1 MREKGYK
8 MKKQKFKQLSFSD
21 KVITICGGIGLLL
34 FVLAI
39 IIPLA
44 YVVIASFM
52 DPTELNN
59 NGISLN
65 FSKWSLDGYER
76 IFKDNMLIR
85 GLLNSIFYSTTFAII
100 SVGAT
105 ILAAYP
111 LSKPD
116 FVGKKFITTL
126 YVITMFFGGGLMPT
140 YLLVDRLNMLNTVWA
155 ILLPGAIN
163 VWNIILARTYF
174 QSLPKELR
182 EASAIDGASDITHF
196 FKIMLPICKPI
207 IAVLVLYQ
215 FVAQWNSYFDA
226 MIYLDDANLQPLQLV
241 IRSILIQNAPRP
253 GMISDI
259 QSTAAMAKVAELLKY
274 STIVVSSLP
283 LLVIYPFFQKYFD
296 KGIMAGSVKG

>member
-1 MREKGYK
+1 MNMK
-8 MKKQKFKQLSFSD
+8 MKKFKRLSFSD
-21 KVITICGGIGLLL
+21 KSITISGYLGVAF

-39 IIPLA
+39 IVPLI
-44 YVVIASFM
+44 YIVIASFM
-52 DPTELNN
+52 DPTTLNN
-59 NGISLN
+59 EGITFD
-65 FSKWSLDGYER
+65 FSKWSTEGYIR
-76 IFKDNMLIR
+76 VFQDDMLLR
-85 GLLNSIFYSTTFAII
+85 GFLNSVFYSTGFAVI
-100 SVGAT
+100 SVAAT

-111 LSKPD
+111 LSRPD
-116 FVGKKFITTL
+116 FVGKKLITTL

-140 YLLVDRLNMLNTVWA
+140 YLLIDNLKMINTVWA

-196 FKIMLPICKPI
+196 FRIMLPICKPI
-207 IAVLVLYQ
+207 IAVLLLYQ

-226 MIYLDDANLQPLQLV
+226 MIYLDDAELQPLQLV
-241 IRSILIQNAPRP
+241 IRSILIQNTPRP
-253 GMISDI
+253 GMIADI
-259 QSTAAMAKVAELLKY
+259 QSSAAMAKIAQLLKY

-283 LLVIYPFFQKYFD
+283 LLVMYPFFQKYFD